1 MVQWVGMALRAVH
14 NEVEFGVGDTV
25 RLYLKTQEA
34 GRRQAIFEGMV
45 LGIRGEGEN
54 KSFLVRRIGADKV
67 GIEQIFPLFS
77 PWIQKVEV
85 KQKGME
91 GVRRAKLYFLR
102 GRPKF
107 DFDKIAHRVSGK
119 GKGSRSGASKK
130 KSSKRKV
137 QKSKL
142 KLKAKK

>member
-1 MVQWVGMALRAVH
+1 MALRAVH
-14 NEVEFGVGDTV
+14 NDVEFGVGDTV
-25 RLYLKTQEA
+25 RLFLKTQET

-85 KQKGME
+85 KQKGTE
-91 GVRRAKLYFLR
+91 GVRHAKLYFLR
-102 GRPKF
+102 GRPKV
-107 DFDKIAHRVSGK
+107 DFDKISHRAAAK
-119 GKGSRSGASKK
+119 GKVSRAGMSRKTKRK
-130 KSSKRKV
+130 KSAKTTKRNQAV
-137 QKSKL
+137 L
-142 KLKAKK
+142 NRTKK

>member
-1 MVQWVGMALRAVH
+1 MALKAVH
-14 NEVEFGVGDTV
+14 NDVEFGVGDTV
-25 RLYLKTQEA
+25 RLYLKSQEA

-54 KSFLVRRIGADKV
+54 KSFLVRRIGVNKI
-67 GIEQIFPLFS
+67 GIEQTFPLFS

-85 KQKGME
+85 RQKGTE

-107 DFDKIAHRVSGK
+107 DLDKIAHRVIGK
-119 GKGSRSGASKK
+119 GKVS
-130 KSSKRKV
+130 KSSSSRK
-137 QKSKL
+137 
-142 KLKAKK
+142 

>member
-1 MVQWVGMALRAVH
+1 MALRAVH

-77 PWIQKVEV
+77 PWIQKISVV
-85 KQKGME
+85 QKRTE

-102 GRPKF
+102 GRPKV
-107 DFDKIAHRVSGK
+107 DFDKISHRVVAK
-119 GKGSRSGASKK
+119 GKISKSSSSIKSSRRKKKQKKTTRKTSKK
-130 KSSKRKV
+130 
-137 QKSKL
+137 
-142 KLKAKK
+142 